1 MTGALLD
8 QMQLCDNDRIA
19 VLRIDESLLRKTK
32 CLPNDMEGLI
42 NMPLSA
48 KSVQVVI
55 MLRTEAADI
64 RVSMRSKQNIDVRRI
79 AASYGGGGHRNA
91 AGFSTKMSQ
100 AELES
105 ELLTQIRK
113 ALDSSADLNPRRTV

>member
-1 MTGALLD
+1 
-8 QMQLCDNDRIA
+8 
-19 VLRIDESLLRKTK
+19 
-32 CLPNDMEGLI
+32 
-42 NMPLSA
+42 
-48 KSVQVVI
+48 

-113 ALDSSADLNPRRTV
+113 ALDSSANLNPRRTV